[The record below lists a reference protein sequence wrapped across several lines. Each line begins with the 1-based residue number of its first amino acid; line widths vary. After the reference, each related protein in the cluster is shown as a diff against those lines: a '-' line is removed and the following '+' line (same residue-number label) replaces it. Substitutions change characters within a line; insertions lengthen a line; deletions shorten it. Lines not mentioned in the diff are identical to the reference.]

1 MTGMQRHL
9 LTSGLAG
16 LVLLAAVPA
25 PARTLFAG
33 GHWVAVEGAEG
44 RSCAALARSELI
56 APKGSDQARVSFSF
70 DRGGPRQ
77 GELHVRLSR
86 PARAGSS
93 VLLVIGGQ
101 PFQLLGRG
109 ADAWS
114 RGPAQEGAIIA
125 ALRRAGDM
133 RVRFR
138 GSTSG
143 YTDRYLLSGAPTAI
157 DAAAAACS
165 RRR

>member
-1 MTGMQRHL
+1 MRRRL
-9 LTSGLAG
+9 NFGLG
-16 LVLLAAVPA
+16 LLLAAGGPA
-25 PARTLFAG
+25 HARTLFAG
-33 GHWVAVEGAEG
+33 GHWVAVERADG

-56 APKGSDQARVSFSF
+56 APRGSDQARVSFTF

-93 VLLVIGGQ
+93 VLLVVGGQ
-101 PFQLLGRG
+101 PVQLLGRG

-114 RGPAQEGAIIA
+114 RGPAQEAALIA

-138 GSTSG
+138 GFGSG
-143 YTDRYLLSGAPTAI
+143 YTDRYLLAGAPTAI

-165 RRR
+165 RPR

>member
-1 MTGMQRHL
+1 MRRHL
-9 LTSGLAG
+9 SFGLG
-16 LVLLAAVPA
+16 LILAAGSA
-25 PARTLFAG
+25 AHARTLFAG
-33 GHWVAVEGAEG
+33 GHWVAVERADG

-56 APKGSDQARVSFSF
+56 APKGSDQARVSFTF
-70 DRGGPRQ
+70 DSRGPRQ

-86 PARAGSS
+86 PARPGSS
-93 VLLVIGGQ
+93 VLLVVGGQ

-114 RGPAQEGAIIA
+114 RGPSQEAAIIA

-138 GSTSG
+138 GLGSG
-143 YTDRYLLSGAPTAI
+143 YTDRYLLAGAPTAI

-165 RRR
+165 RAR

>member
-1 MTGMQRHL
+1 MRRRHL
-9 LTSGLAG
+9 SFGLA
-16 LVLLAAVPA
+16 LLLATGGPVH
-25 PARTLFAG
+25 ARTLFAG
-33 GHWVAVEGAEG
+33 GHWVAVERPDG

-56 APKGSDQARVSFSF
+56 APKGSDQARVSFTF
-70 DRGGPRQ
+70 DSRGPRQ

-86 PARAGSS
+86 PARPGSS
-93 VLLVIGGQ
+93 VLLVVGGQ
-101 PFQLLGRG
+101 PFQLLARG
-109 ADAWS
+109 PDAWS

-138 GSTSG
+138 GHGSG
-143 YTDRYLLSGAPTAI
+143 YTDRYLLAGAPTAI

-165 RRR
+165 RPR

>member
-1 MTGMQRHL
+1 M
-9 LTSGLAG
+9 
-16 LVLLAAVPA
+16 LV
-25 PARTLFAG
+25 AG
-33 GHWVAVEGAEG
+33 GHWIAVERDDG

-56 APKGSDQARVSFSF
+56 APRGRDQARMSFSF
-70 DRGGPRQ
+70 DRAGIRR

-86 PARAGSS
+86 HARPGSS
-93 VLLVIGGQ
+93 VLLMIGGR
-101 PFQLLGRG
+101 PFQLIGRG

-114 RGPAQEGAIIA
+114 RGPGQEMAIIA
-125 ALRRAGDM
+125 ALREANDM

-143 YTDRYLLSGAPTAI
+143 YTDRYLLAGAPTAI

-165 RRR
+165 RPR

>member
-1 MTGMQRHL
+1 MQRQL

-16 LVLLAAVPA
+16 LLLLAAPA
-25 PARTLFAG
+25 QARVLFAG
-33 GHWVAVEGAEG
+33 GSWVAVDRPDG

-56 APKGSDQARVSFSF
+56 APRGQDQARVSFAF
-70 DRGGPRQ
+70 DREGPRQ

-86 PARAGSS
+86 PARPGSS
-93 VLLVIGGQ
+93 VLLIVGRQ
-101 PFQLLGRG
+101 PFQLIGRG

-114 RGPAQEGAIIA
+114 RGPAQEAAIIA
-125 ALRRAGDM
+125 AVRAAGDM

-138 GSTSG
+138 GRGSG
-143 YTDRYLLSGAPTAI
+143 YTDRYLLNGAPTAI

-165 RRR
+165 RAR

>member
-1 MTGMQRHL
+1 MRRRHL
-9 LTSGLAG
+9 SFGLA
-16 LVLLAAVPA
+16 LLLATGGPVH
-25 PARTLFAG
+25 ARTLFAG
-33 GHWVAVEGAEG
+33 GHWVAVERPDG

-56 APKGSDQARVSFSF
+56 APKGSDQARVSFTF
-70 DRGGPRQ
+70 DSRGPRQ

-86 PARAGSS
+86 PARPGSS
-93 VLLVIGGQ
+93 VLLVVGGQ
-101 PFQLLGRG
+101 PFQLLARG
-109 ADAWS
+109 PDAWS

-138 GSTSG
+138 GHGSG
-143 YTDRYLLSGAPTAI
+143 YTDRYLLAGGPTAI

-165 RRR
+165 RPR